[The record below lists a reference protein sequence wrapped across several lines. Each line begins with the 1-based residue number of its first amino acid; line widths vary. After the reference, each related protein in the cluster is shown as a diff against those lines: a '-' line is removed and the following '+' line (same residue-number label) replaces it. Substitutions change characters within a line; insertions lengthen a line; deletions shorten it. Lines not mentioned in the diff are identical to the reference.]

1 MISRMSFLKYLLKG
15 TAPWNL
21 ELEIVGPRATDR
33 LEIRDIKSSPTR
45 IQVPIPSKIDEEGG
59 TFEVDLGKPLLDS

>member
-1 MISRMSFLKYLLKG
+1 MQNIVQG

-21 ELEIVGPRATDR
+21 ELDIVGPRSTDR

-45 IQVPIPSKIDEEGG
+45 IQVPIPSKIDKEGG
-59 TFEVDLGKPLLDS
+59 AFEVDLGRHRRGL

>member
-1 MISRMSFLKYLLKG
+1 MPSLKHCLQG

-21 ELEIVGPRATDR
+21 DLDIVGPRTTDR

-45 IQVPIPSKIDEEGG
+45 IQVPIPSKVDKEGG
-59 TFEVDLGKPLLDS
+59 TFEVDLGKPSNS

>member
-1 MISRMSFLKYLLKG
+1 MVSGVSFVKYGLQG

-33 LEIRDIKSSPTR
+33 LEIRDIKSSPAR
-45 IQVPIPSKIDEEGG
+45 IQVPIPSKIDKEGG
-59 TFEVDLGKPLLDS
+59 TFEADLGE